1 MLERAISIAVQAH
14 DGQRDKSGDL
24 YILHPL
30 RVMMQMETEEEM
42 ITAVLHDVIED
53 SDWTLAK
60 LQAEGFS
67 EDILTALDALTKRE
81 NEEYADFIE
90 RAALDPIARRVKLAD
105 LQDNMRITRL
115 QAITEKDLNRLVK
128 YHQAWKLLSNL
139 EDVLSAKNH

>member
-14 DGQRDKSGDL
+14 YGQRDKSGDL

-30 RVMMQMETEEEM
+30 RMMMQMDTEEEM
-42 ITAVLHDVIED
+42 ITAVLHDVVED

-67 EDILTALDALTKRE
+67 ENILTALDALTKRE
-81 NEEYADFIE
+81 NEAYTDFIE
-90 RAALDPIARRVKLAD
+90 RTAVNPIARRVKLVD

-115 QAITEKDLNRLVK
+115 QEIAEKDLSRLVK
-128 YHQAWKLLSNL
+128 YHKAWKLLSNVD
-139 EDVLSAKNH
+139 DVLQAKNH

>member
-1 MLERAISIAVQAH
+1 MLERAISIAAQAH
-14 DGQRDKSGDL
+14 DGQRDKAGNP

-30 RVMMQMETEEEM
+30 QLMLQMDTEEEM
-42 ITAVLHDVIED
+42 IVAVLHDVVED

-67 EDILTALDALTKRE
+67 ENILTALDALTKRE

-128 YHQAWKLLSNL
+128 YHQAWKR
-139 EDVLSAKNH
+139 LSAE